1 MLPQA
6 IFLNKL
12 IEFLSD
18 ENLDIVNMKKGVDKI
33 FSKKDFYAI
42 LELNIKIMNIA
53 KLIFK
58 SDEQLNILLPQA
70 SDYKNTNYF
79 LQELELKKE
88 MDVNLN
94 DLKNCDNKKII
105 EIIKQEY
112 QNNLIKELDINSQKE
127 KIKILFI
134 INEVPKFLKSIYK
147 ECEFK
152 EYGLANYLEFDEI
165 WDFYENNIRYFT
177 ILTPMGANKIK
188 LRLENTQNSEKEP
201 NIIEVNLDKNRF

>member
-1 MLPQA
+1 MLPQP

-58 SDEQLNILLPQA
+58 SDEKLNILLPQT
-70 SDYKNTNYF
+70 SDHKNINYF

-94 DLKNCDNKKII
+94 DLKNCDNQKII

-188 LRLENTQNSEKEP
+188 LRLENTQNSEKES
-201 NIIEVNLDKNRF
+201 NIIEVNLDKK

>member
-1 MLPQA
+1 MLPQP

-18 ENLDIVNMKKGVDKI
+18 ENLDIVNMKKGVNKI

-58 SDEQLNILLPQA
+58 SDEKLNILLPQT

-188 LRLENTQNSEKEP
+188 LRLENTQNSEKES
-201 NIIEVNLDKNRF
+201 NIIEVNLDKK

>member
-18 ENLDIVNMKKGVDKI
+18 ENLDIVNMKKGVNKI

-58 SDEQLNILLPQA
+58 SDEKLNILLPQT

-88 MDVNLN
+88 IDINLN

-188 LRLENTQNSEKEP
+188 LRLENTQNSEKES
-201 NIIEVNLDKNRF
+201 NIIEVNLDKK

>member
-18 ENLDIVNMKKGVDKI
+18 ENLDIVNMKKGVNKI

-58 SDEQLNILLPQA
+58 SDEKLNILLPQT

-105 EIIKQEY
+105 EIIKQKY

-188 LRLENTQNSEKEP
+188 LRLENTQNSEKEL
-201 NIIEVNLDKNRF
+201 NIIEVNLDKK

>member
-1 MLPQA
+1 MLPQP

-58 SDEQLNILLPQA
+58 SDEKLNILLPQT

-188 LRLENTQNSEKEP
+188 LRLENTQNSEKEL
-201 NIIEVNLDKNRF
+201 NIIEVNLDKK

>member
-1 MLPQA
+1 
-6 IFLNKL
+6 
-12 IEFLSD
+12 EFLSD

-58 SDEQLNILLPQA
+58 SDEQLNILLPQT

-79 LQELELKKE
+79 PQELELKKE

-188 LRLENTQNSEKEP
+188 LRLENTQNSEKES
-201 NIIEVNLDKNRF
+201 NIIEVNLDKK

>member
-12 IEFLSD
+12 VEFLSD
-18 ENLDIVNMKKGVDKI
+18 ENLDIVNMKKGVNKI

-58 SDEQLNILLPQA
+58 SDEQLNILLPQT

-79 LQELELKKE
+79 PQELELKKE

-188 LRLENTQNSEKEP
+188 LRLENTQNSEKES
-201 NIIEVNLDKNRF
+201 NIIEVNLDKK

>member
-1 MLPQA
+1 MLPQP

-79 LQELELKKE
+79 PQELELKKE

-94 DLKNCDNKKII
+94 DLKNCDKKKII

-188 LRLENTQNSEKEP
+188 LRLENTQNSEKEL
-201 NIIEVNLDKNRF
+201 NIIEVNLDKK

>member
-1 MLPQA
+1 MLPQP

-18 ENLDIVNMKKGVDKI
+18 ETLDIVNMKIGVDKI

-42 LELNIKIMNIA
+42 LVLNIKIMNIA

-88 MDVNLN
+88 IDINLN

-188 LRLENTQNSEKEP
+188 LRLENTQNSEKEL
-201 NIIEVNLDKNRF
+201 NIIEVNLDKK

>member
-58 SDEQLNILLPQA
+58 SDEKLNILLPQT

-188 LRLENTQNSEKEP
+188 LRLENTQNSEKES
-201 NIIEVNLDKNRF
+201 NIIEVNLDKK

>member
-1 MLPQA
+1 MLPQP

-188 LRLENTQNSEKEP
+188 LRLENTQNSEKES
-201 NIIEVNLDKNRF
+201 NIIEVNLDKK

>member
-1 MLPQA
+1 MLPQP

-58 SDEQLNILLPQA
+58 SDEKLNILLPRT

-152 EYGLANYLEFDEI
+152 EYGLANYLKFDEI

-188 LRLENTQNSEKEP
+188 LRLENTQNSEKEL
-201 NIIEVNLDKNRF
+201 NIIEVNLDKK

>member
-1 MLPQA
+1 MLPQP

-12 IEFLSD
+12 VEFLSD

-58 SDEQLNILLPQA
+58 SDEKLNILLPQT

-201 NIIEVNLDKNRF
+201 NIIEVNLDKK

>member
-12 IEFLSD
+12 VEFLSD

-58 SDEQLNILLPQA
+58 SDEQLDILLPQA

-79 LQELELKKE
+79 PQELELKKE

-201 NIIEVNLDKNRF
+201 NIIEVNLDKK

>member
-18 ENLDIVNMKKGVDKI
+18 ENLDIVNMKKGVNKI

-58 SDEQLNILLPQA
+58 SDEKLNILLPQT

-201 NIIEVNLDKNRF
+201 NIIEVNLDKK

>member
-1 MLPQA
+1 LPQP

-58 SDEQLNILLPQA
+58 SDEQLNILLPQT

-79 LQELELKKE
+79 PQELELKKE

-188 LRLENTQNSEKEP
+188 LRLENTQNSEKES
-201 NIIEVNLDKNRF
+201 NIIEVNLDKK

>member
-1 MLPQA
+1 MLPQP

-88 MDVNLN
+88 IDINLN

-188 LRLENTQNSEKEP
+188 LRLENTQNSEKEL
-201 NIIEVNLDKNRF
+201 NI

>member
-1 MLPQA
+1 MLPQP

-18 ENLDIVNMKKGVDKI
+18 ENLDIVNMKKGVNKI

-58 SDEQLNILLPQA
+58 SDEKLNILLPQA
-70 SDYKNTNYF
+70 SNYKNTNYF

-201 NIIEVNLDKNRF
+201 NIIEVNLDKK

>member
-18 ENLDIVNMKKGVDKI
+18 ENLDIVNMKKGVNKI

-58 SDEQLNILLPQA
+58 SDEKLNILLPQT
-70 SDYKNTNYF
+70 SNYKNTNYF

-188 LRLENTQNSEKEP
+188 LRLENTQNSEKEL
-201 NIIEVNLDKNRF
+201 NIIEVNLDKK

>member
-1 MLPQA
+1 MLPQP

-12 IEFLSD
+12 VEFLSD

-79 LQELELKKE
+79 PQELELKKE

-188 LRLENTQNSEKEP
+188 LRLENTQNSEKES
-201 NIIEVNLDKNRF
+201 NIIEVNLDKK

>member
-1 MLPQA
+1 MLPQP

-18 ENLDIVNMKKGVDKI
+18 ENLDIVNMKKGVNKI

-188 LRLENTQNSEKEP
+188 LRLENTQNSEKES
-201 NIIEVNLDKNRF
+201 NIIEVNLDKK

>member
-18 ENLDIVNMKKGVDKI
+18 ENLDIVNMKKGVNKI

-58 SDEQLNILLPQA
+58 SDEKLNILLPQT

-188 LRLENTQNSEKEP
+188 LRLENTQNSEKES
-201 NIIEVNLDKNRF
+201 NIIEVNLDKK

>member
-1 MLPQA
+1 MLPQP

-18 ENLDIVNMKKGVDKI
+18 ENLDIVNMKKGVNKI

-58 SDEQLNILLPQA
+58 SDEKLNILLPQT

-188 LRLENTQNSEKEP
+188 LRLENTQNSEKEL

>member
-70 SDYKNTNYF
+70 SNYKNTNYF
-79 LQELELKKE
+79 PQELELKKE

-188 LRLENTQNSEKEP
+188 LRLENIQNSEKES
-201 NIIEVNLDKNRF
+201 NIIEVNLDKK

>member
-79 LQELELKKE
+79 PQELELKKE

-188 LRLENTQNSEKEP
+188 LRLENTQNSEKES
-201 NIIEVNLDKNRF
+201 NIIEVNLDKK

>member
-1 MLPQA
+1 MLPQP

-12 IEFLSD
+12 VEFLSD

-79 LQELELKKE
+79 PQELELKKE

-188 LRLENTQNSEKEP
+188 LRLENTQNSEKEL
-201 NIIEVNLDKNRF
+201 NIIEVNLDKK

>member
-1 MLPQA
+1 MLPQP

-58 SDEQLNILLPQA
+58 SDEQLNILLPQT

-79 LQELELKKE
+79 PQELELKKE

-188 LRLENTQNSEKEP
+188 LRLENTQNSEKEL
-201 NIIEVNLDKNRF
+201 NIIEVNLDKK

>member
-1 MLPQA
+1 
-6 IFLNKL
+6 
-12 IEFLSD
+12 EFLSD

-79 LQELELKKE
+79 PQELELKKE

-188 LRLENTQNSEKEP
+188 LRLENTQNSEKEL
-201 NIIEVNLDKNRF
+201 NIIEVNLDKK

>member
-12 IEFLSD
+12 VEFLSD

-79 LQELELKKE
+79 PQELELKKE

-188 LRLENTQNSEKEP
+188 LRLENTQNSEKEL
-201 NIIEVNLDKNRF
+201 NIIEVNLDKK

>member
-1 MLPQA
+1 MLPQP

-79 LQELELKKE
+79 PQELELKKE

-165 WDFYENNIRYFT
+165 WSFYENNTRYFT

-188 LRLENTQNSEKEP
+188 LRLENTQNSEKEL
-201 NIIEVNLDKNRF
+201 NIIEVNLDKK

>member
-1 MLPQA
+1 MLPQP

-12 IEFLSD
+12 VEFLSD

-58 SDEQLNILLPQA
+58 SDEQLDILLPQA

-79 LQELELKKE
+79 PQELELKKE

-188 LRLENTQNSEKEP
+188 LRLENTQNSEKEL
-201 NIIEVNLDKNRF
+201 NIIEVNLDKK

>member
-1 MLPQA
+1 MLPQP

-79 LQELELKKE
+79 PQELELKKE

-165 WDFYENNIRYFT
+165 WGFDENNTRYFT

-188 LRLENTQNSEKEP
+188 LRLENTQNSEKEL
-201 NIIEVNLDKNRF
+201 NIIEVNLDKK

>member
-1 MLPQA
+1 MLPQP

-58 SDEQLNILLPQA
+58 SDEQLNILLPQT

-188 LRLENTQNSEKEP
+188 LRLENTQNSEKEL
-201 NIIEVNLDKNRF
+201 NIIEVNLDKK

>member
-1 MLPQA
+1 MLPQP

-12 IEFLSD
+12 VEFLSD
-18 ENLDIVNMKKGVDKI
+18 ENLDIVNMKKSVDKI

-58 SDEQLNILLPQA
+58 SDEQLNILLPQT

-188 LRLENTQNSEKEP
+188 LRLENTQNSEKEL
-201 NIIEVNLDKNRF
+201 NIIEVNLDKK

>member
-1 MLPQA
+1 MLPQP

-88 MDVNLN
+88 IDINLN

-188 LRLENTQNSEKEP
+188 LRLENTQNSEEES
-201 NIIEVNLDKNRF
+201 NIIEVNLDKK